1 MWVFCCGMYRS
12 ASTLQF
18 QIVSQL
24 VKEADIG
31 QQIGWIDAQRF
42 LEVRSS
48 YQSDKQLKV
57 VKVHQ
62 FTDAIGKEFTQNNAL
77 GVYTFRD
84 IRDVYVSMM
93 QQQQKSF
100 DDIWNWHGREF
111 IQTCLDNY
119 KQWTNLPRVLVS
131 QYENIFQN
139 IPQEVKRIARHL
151 NINFDV
157 DKCQNIASL
166 FTLEQQKERIQKF
179 TTQLMQTSLN
189 PHDHRETVDYHDE
202 DSLLHINHINAAKS
216 GVWHEYLSTEEVTKI
231 ENKVKSWCNDNK
243 HEYLTFLRQI

>member
-1 MWVFCCGMYRS
+1 LVRILSNFILPITPPKSVIVNYVYLLILIICEEKICGFFCCGMYRS

-42 LEVRSS
+42 LEVRNS

-62 FTDAIGKEFTQNNAL
+62 FTDAIGKEFTQDNAL
-77 GVYTFRD
+77 GIYTFRD

-93 QQQQKSF
+93 QQQQKLF

-119 KQWTNLPRVLVS
+119 KQWTRLPRVLVS
-131 QYENIFQN
+131 QYENIFQS
-139 IPQEVKRIARHL
+139 IPRK
-151 NINFDV
+151 
-157 DKCQNIASL
+157 K
-166 FTLEQQKERIQKF
+166 
-179 TTQLMQTSLN
+179 
-189 PHDHRETVDYHDE
+189 
-202 DSLLHINHINAAKS
+202 
-216 GVWHEYLSTEEVTKI
+216 
-231 ENKVKSWCNDNK
+231 
-243 HEYLTFLRQI
+243 